1 MIVYPAKFPKSPIV
15 TDCKLCNGTGMV
27 KANDVRSV
35 ERFVKGKAKRR
46 VCTNCLG
53 LSSRIK

>member
-1 MIVYPAKFPKSPIV
+1 MVVYPAKFPKSAIV
-15 TDCKLCNGTGMV
+15 TDCKLCGNTGMV

-35 ERFVKGKAKRR
+35 ESFVKGKAKRR
-46 VCTNCLG
+46 ICPNCLG